1 MDIISLSARKAF
13 INVEDWTPRC
23 DVMKVIGPVAK
34 LARSRYVAFGDSDL
48 MQNELGI
55 ICQKSRWKR
64 KTPME
69 HFWWEFRGE
78 TIFVLVRLHPGKG
91 RACSH
96 SVLLL
101 SDTELPCL
109 GIRLVPSV
117 LAARGLK
124 GNTCLIPESRASL
137 VSICHQYPL
146 GHSFLVYVSW
156 VLKAPALVP
165 DKFSK
170 FSSSSKSRK
179 GNFS

>member
-1 MDIISLSARKAF
+1 
-13 INVEDWTPRC
+13 
-23 DVMKVIGPVAK
+23 MKVIGPVAK

-146 GHSFLVYVSW
+146 GHSFLVYVS
-156 VLKAPALVP
+156 
-165 DKFSK
+165 
-170 FSSSSKSRK
+170 
-179 GNFS
+179 